1 MIKSLGCMM
10 LLAGTVQAADCTGA
24 SLRFVESAPRDRF
37 ELTVGQRALRAVTV
51 DLRGSA
57 GRLIFDTAGGG
68 TGVEVF
74 QPLRDEGG
82 TDAGSV
88 DDGADVMRVV
98 LRDARPGGRAAFS
111 IDVDDRLTASD
122 LGQIRVTG
130 GEMEGALALFEAVD
144 GQIVTAVFNADNRA
158 QVCP

>member
-1 MIKSLGCMM
+1 
-10 LLAGTVQAADCTGA
+10 
-24 SLRFVESAPRDRF
+24 
-37 ELTVGQRALRAVTV
+37 
-51 DLRGSA
+51 
-57 GRLIFDTAGGG
+57 
-68 TGVEVF
+68 
-74 QPLRDEGG
+74 
-82 TDAGSV
+82 
-88 DDGADVMRVV
+88 MRVV